1 VMQSGFKFRYVNELT
16 GLFVLG
22 VCGLVIIGIIFS
34 GHSQRWFSRK
44 YAFDV
49 LLPEAGTSGLRR
61 GDEVFILGVSAGL
74 VDDVVVGNDGRMN
87 AHVKI
92 RRDFER
98 FVRTDSTASIKK
110 AFAVAGDSFMEITR
124 GSGPPLPPNHPSI
137 GCLPSQDSLGRI
149 EKMLADLSAE
159 VIPVIKKAGGGIEKW
174 DQLGGSLQKNQAQLT
189 AIFTRLDHLAA
200 TIEEG
205 KGTAGKLIND
215 PAIADDARNLL
226 VQANETM
233 GRLQDM
239 VTNLTAAA
247 QDVRNG
253 TVRLPEITDGIANEV
268 KNLPGLVHQTQISMV
283 ELERLIEAL
292 QRHWIVRKYVDAAEP
307 VSLRPPHQMIET
319 KKTNYSVLRSP
330 RGSAR

>member
-1 VMQSGFKFRYVNELT
+1 MQSRFKFRYVNELT

-22 VCGLVIIGIIFS
+22 VCALVIIGIIFS

-61 GDEVFILGVSAGL
+61 GDEVFILGVAAGS
-74 VDDVVVGNDGRMN
+74 VDDVVVGDDGRMK

-98 FVRTDSTASIKK
+98 FVRTDSTAFIKK

-124 GSGPPLPPNHPSI
+124 GTGRPLPASHPSI
-137 GCLPSQDSLGRI
+137 VCLPSEDSLGRI

-159 VIPVIKKAGGGIEKW
+159 VIPIIKKTGGGIDKW
-174 DQLGGSLQKNQAQLT
+174 DQLGGSLQTNQAQLT
-189 AIFTRLDHLAA
+189 GIFMRLDRLAA
-200 TIEEG
+200 MIEEG

-215 PAIADDARNLL
+215 PEIADDAQDLL
-226 VQANETM
+226 VQAKETM
-233 GRLQDM
+233 GGLQNV

-253 TVRLPEITDGIANEV
+253 TVRLPEITEAIANEA
-268 KNLPGLVHQTQISMV
+268 KDLPGLVHQTHVSMV
-283 ELERLIEAL
+283 ELDRLIEAI
-292 QRHWIVRKYVDAAEP
+292 QRHWIVRKYVDRADPAP
-307 VSLRPPHQMIET
+307 LRSAKEMIET
-319 KKTNYSVLRSP
+319 QKTTRSVRRSP
-330 RGSAR
+330 RESAR